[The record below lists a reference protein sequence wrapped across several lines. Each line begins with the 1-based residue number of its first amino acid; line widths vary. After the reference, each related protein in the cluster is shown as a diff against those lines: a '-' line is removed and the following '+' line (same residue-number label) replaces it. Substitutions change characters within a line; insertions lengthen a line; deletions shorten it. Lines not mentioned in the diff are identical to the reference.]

1 MLNHTNEINYNKCR
15 SRNISAKIIK
25 IAEKE
30 FIVPITNCISKCISP
45 SILQINLKF
54 LTLSQ
59 STKKN
64 RNDKTNY
71 QKFNLLPLISEI
83 FKKVSFEQLE
93 TVANMILS
101 QNHVRL
107 EDSTLR

>member
-1 MLNHTNEINYNKCR
+1 MYFTKHFTDQLKIF
-15 SRNISAKIIK
+15 NIVSVYK
-25 IAEKE
+25 
-30 FIVPITNCISKCISP
+30 
-45 SILQINLKF
+45 
-54 LTLSQ
+54 
-59 STKKN
+59 KKN